1 MLLFI
6 FCLSCLVFPHFV
18 FPVRLRTVLSLTP
31 VKCFASWVYASS
43 KVNLLCP
50 RAKTRDLFFLE
61 DFLSNPLVFVNEYVP
76 LTTSAAASNVL
87 VSSSTRFRQTD

>member
-1 MLLFI
+1 MLLFK

-31 VKCFASWVYASS
+31 VKCFASWVCQLKSNLIMPSS
-43 KVNLLCP
+43 KNQGP
-50 RAKTRDLFFLE
+50 FFLE